1 MLKYVWKRLLWMI
14 PIVLGVAILV
24 FAMMTFCPGRPE
36 QIILGATATES
47 ELAAKRLEL
56 GLDDPFLI
64 RLGRYM
70 SDVFIHF
77 DLGKSWLTNVDIKS
91 SIMDRLPR
99 TLMLTVATLLI
110 SVGVGVPLGVIAAIK
125 QNKWQDSLCMILA
138 LVGVAVPNFWLALL
152 LVLQFSVK
160 LEWLP
165 ALGIGTGL
173 AGVKYYILP
182 AISGSTGGLA
192 NCARQTRSAM
202 LDVIRADYITT
213 ARSKGVPERDVII
226 KHALKNSL
234 IPIIT
239 VMGTMFGAFLGG
251 AMIIETIFSIPGM
264 GTYIIGAVNSR
275 DYPIVQGGSIFLA
288 ITFSFC
294 MLIVDLLYAMVDPR
308 IKAQYASHKKRK
320 KVKSHA

>member
-1 MLKYVWKRLLWMI
+1 MLKYVLKRLLWMI

-24 FAMMTFCPGRPE
+24 FTMMIFCPGSPE
-36 QIILGATATES
+36 QIILGASATGE

-56 GLDDPFLI
+56 GLDDPYLV
-64 RLGRYM
+64 RLGRYL
-70 SDVFIHF
+70 SDVFIRF
-77 DLGKSWLTNVDIKS
+77 DLGKSWLTNVDIMS
-91 SIMDRLPR
+91 SIWERLPR

-125 QNKWQDSLCMILA
+125 QNKWQDSLSMIFA
-138 LVGVAVPNFWLALL
+138 LIGVAIPNFWLALL

-160 LEWLP
+160 LDWLP

-173 AGVKYYILP
+173 AGIKYYILP
-182 AISGSTGGLA
+182 AISGSAGGLA
-192 NCARQTRSAM
+192 SCARQTRSAM

-264 GTYIIGAVNSR
+264 GTYIIGAVNGR
-275 DYPIVQGGSIFLA
+275 DYPIVQGGSVFLA

-320 KVKSHA
+320 KVKANA

>member
-1 MLKYVWKRLLWMI
+1 MLKYVGKRLIWMI
-14 PIVLGVAILV
+14 PIVLGVAVLV
-24 FAMMTFCPGRPE
+24 FTMMIFCPGSPE
-36 QIILGATATES
+36 QIILGATATEA
-47 ELAAKRLEL
+47 ELASKRLEL
-56 GLDDPFLI
+56 GLDDPYLI

-70 SDVFIHF
+70 SDVFINF
-77 DLGKSWLTNVDIKS
+77 DLGKSWLTNVDIMS
-91 SIMDRLPR
+91 SIMERLPR
-99 TLMLTVATLLI
+99 TLMLTIATLLI
-110 SVGVGVPLGVIAAIK
+110 SVGIGVPLGVIAAIK

-138 LVGVAVPNFWLALL
+138 LIGVAIPNFWLALL

-173 AGVKYYILP
+173 AGIKYFILP

-192 NCARQTRSAM
+192 SCARQTRSAM

-213 ARSKGVPERDVII
+213 ARSKGVPEREVIM

-239 VMGTMFGAFLGG
+239 VMGTMFGQFLGG

-308 IKAQYASHKKRK
+308 IKAQYASSKKRK
-320 KVKSHA
+320 KVKAHA

>member
-1 MLKYVWKRLLWMI
+1 MLRYVLKRLLWMI
-14 PIVLGVAILV
+14 PIVLSVAVLV
-24 FAMMTFCPGRPE
+24 FTLMIFCPGSPE
-36 QIILGATATES
+36 EIILGATATEA

-56 GLDDPFLI
+56 GLDDSYLV

-70 SDVFIHF
+70 SDVFIHM
-77 DLGKSWLTNVDIKS
+77 DLGKSWLTNVDIVS
-91 SIMDRLPR
+91 SIWERLPR

-110 SVGVGVPLGVIAAIK
+110 SIGIGVPLGVIAATH
-125 QNKWQDSLCMILA
+125 QNKWQDSFSMVLA
-138 LVGVAVPNFWLALL
+138 LIGVAVPNFWLALL

-160 LEWLP
+160 LGWLP

-173 AGVKYYILP
+173 AGIQYYILP
-182 AISGSTGGLA
+182 AISGSMGGLA
-192 NCARQTRSAM
+192 SCARQTRSAM
-202 LDVIRADYITT
+202 LDVIRSDYITT
-213 ARSKGVPERDVII
+213 ARSKGVPEREVIT

-239 VMGTMFGAFLGG
+239 VMGTMFGHFLGG

-288 ITFSFC
+288 ITFSLC
-294 MLIVDLLYAMVDPR
+294 MLVVDLLYAMVDPR
-308 IKAQYASHKKRK
+308 IRAQYASNKKRK
-320 KVKSHA
+320 KVTADA